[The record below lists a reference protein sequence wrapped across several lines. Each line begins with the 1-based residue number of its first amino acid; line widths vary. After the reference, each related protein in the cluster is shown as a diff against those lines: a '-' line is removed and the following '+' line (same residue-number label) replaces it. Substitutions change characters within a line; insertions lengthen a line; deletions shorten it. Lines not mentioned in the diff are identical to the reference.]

1 MSHAASILGVQRA
14 MAARSGRRRREW
26 LASLAA
32 GVAATAWV
40 AAANGIA
47 STRWLSAAVAL
58 YAVAML
64 RVPFVLFWRGDA
76 GLLTRLPVRGRPLF
90 DAALRSTSSLAAQA
104 LVPALMA
111 ALPMLRFE
119 GGAELA
125 LRHGALAVAMASAVA
140 GFVPAVAVGAGALVV
155 SGKAQQLMS
164 SMGPELP
171 APPTSW
177 LGVLPGLASAAVI
190 LAAIDLAGWLAGGR
204 PELGQAEP
212 LLIGLVLV
220 SALAAWLAR
229 RGADRVMPAMLR
241 DVSALDR
248 QRLAPLELTPPPST
262 LRAARR
268 WLSAPSARLLD
279 KHALLVSRR
288 YPMAAVIGAVAFAT
302 SSITAIASPDA
313 LGVLVTTVALA
324 LAYAWILHGRL
335 FAPPIELPRLL
346 ASLPLAPAQ
355 IAAAGRAYA
364 LWWWG
369 LYVLVPAALVLARTS
384 QPSALAGI
392 YAAASAVLVLG
403 LRRS

>member
-1 MSHAASILGVQRA
+1 VSHAAAIHGVQRA
-14 MAARSGRRRREW
+14 MAVRSGRRRREW
-26 LASLAA
+26 L
-32 GVAATAWV
+32 VAAAVGGAGAAWV
-40 AAANGIA
+40 ATASSSA

-104 LVPALMA
+104 LVPALLA
-111 ALPMLRFE
+111 ALPLLRLD
-119 GGAELA
+119 GGAELM
-125 LRHGALAVAMASAVA
+125 LRHTALALAMAVAVA

-155 SGKAQQLMS
+155 SGRAQQLMS

-190 LAAIDLAGWLAGGR
+190 LAAIDVSGWLTGGR
-204 PELGQAEP
+204 AELGQAEP
-212 LLIGLVLV
+212 ILIGIVAV
-220 SALAAWLAR
+220 SLLAAAAAR
-229 RGADRVMPAMLR
+229 HAADRVMPAMLR

-262 LRAARR
+262 LRAVRR
-268 WLSAPSARLLD
+268 WLTPPGARLLD

-288 YPMAAVIGAVAFAT
+288 YPMAAVIGSVAFAT
-302 SSITAIASPDA
+302 SVVTAIAAPDTP
-313 LGVLVTTVALA
+313 GVLVTTAALA

-335 FAPPIELPRLL
+335 HAPPIELPRLL
-346 ASLPLAPAQ
+346 ASLPLSPEQ
-355 IAAAGRAYA
+355 VTEAGRAYV

-369 LYVLVPAALVLARTS
+369 LYVLVPAVLVLARTS
-384 QPSALAGI
+384 QAVALAGI
-392 YAAASAVLVLG
+392 YAAATAALAFG
-403 LRRS
+403 LRRG

>member
-1 MSHAASILGVQRA
+1 VSHSAAILGVQRA
-14 MAARSGRRRREW
+14 MAVRSGKRRREW
-26 LASLAA
+26 LVSLAA
-32 GVAATAWV
+32 GGAATAWV
-40 AAANGIA
+40 ASASGIA
-47 STRWLSAAVAL
+47 SARWLSAAVAL

-104 LVPALMA
+104 LVPAVMA
-111 ALPMLRFE
+111 ALPLLRFE
-119 GGAELA
+119 GGAEL
-125 LRHGALAVAMASAVA
+125 LIRHVAVAVAMAMAVA

-155 SGKAQQLMS
+155 SGKAQQLLS

-190 LAAIDLAGWLAGGR
+190 LAAIDLSGWLTGGQ

-212 LLIGLVLV
+212 LLIGIALV
-220 SALAAWLAR
+220 SAISAWTAR
-229 RGADRVMPAMLR
+229 QAADRVMPAMLR

-302 SSITAIASPDA
+302 SIITAIASPDA
-313 LGVLVTTVALA
+313 LGVLVTTAALA
-324 LAYAWILHGRL
+324 MAYAWILHGRL

-346 ASLPLAPAQ
+346 ASLPLSPAQ
-355 IAAAGRAYA
+355 VAAAGRAYV

-369 LYVLVPAALVLARTS
+369 LYVLVPAVLVLVRTS
-384 QPSALAGI
+384 QMPALAGI
-392 YAAASAVLVLG
+392 YAAGTAVLVLG